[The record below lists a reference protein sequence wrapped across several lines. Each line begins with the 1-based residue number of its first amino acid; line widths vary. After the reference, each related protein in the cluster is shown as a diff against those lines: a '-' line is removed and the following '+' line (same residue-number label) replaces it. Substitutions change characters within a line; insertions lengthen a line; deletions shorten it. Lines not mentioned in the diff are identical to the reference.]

1 MSDSEP
7 FWSKRETHNQ
17 LEEAPSDDSEQA
29 HHGGARLG
37 VTFCLSHSRGA
48 GGFFSLSSHV
58 SPALAR
64 SGLVLPAWG
73 HPAPS

>member
-1 MSDSEP
+1 MTLS
-7 FWSKRETHNQ
+7 RLIT
-17 LEEAPSDDSEQA
+17 
-29 HHGGARLG
+29 GGARLG